1 VTFGSRPLR
10 DLEARARVFS
20 YMPDEAEPP
29 PEVRVETL
37 VAHAERFGRPP
48 PRLAANLVA
57 QLGLKLLL
65 RERVGRLSRGQK
77 RRVLFFSALCTSR
90 PVVVLDEP
98 LAAFD
103 PLQLLDVLPVL
114 RNRAAAGI
122 TLLLSAH
129 QMTDAE
135 KIASR
140 VLVLDAGTAIAP
152 AGRSRSCVRRR
163 GAPTGR
169 SRTSCSTCSGLGT
182 DMLAREL
189 AITLR
194 ARVTWL
200 QAALA
205 ALLVGHGFV
214 LAIDLYSAGSRSA
227 ATQRLMG
234 REFDPLLGIVR
245 PTLGGLYLAISLLS
259 PLVAARPLAVEKER
273 RTFGALLL
281 QVRSPMRLVGAKAVT
296 ALVGVGLQ
304 LVAPV
309 VLLTGWWCAGGH
321 LGAGETAV
329 AFLAYA
335 LYLVA
340 TG

>member
-1 VTFGSRPLR
+1 MADDLLVDRITVDRGGRTVVDNVSLRLAPGDIVTIVGPNGAGKSSLLEAILGLLPPASGCVTFGRQSLR

-48 PRLAANLVA
+48 PRMAADLVA

-77 RRVLFFSALCTSR
+77 RRVLLFSALCTSR

-114 RNRAAAGI
+114 RQRAAAGI

-140 VLVLDAGTAIAP
+140 VLVLDAGTAIACGTLGELR
-152 AGRSRSCVRRR
+152 AQ
-163 GAPTGR
+163 TGR
-169 SRTSCSTCSGLGT
+169 ADGSLE
-182 DMLAREL
+182 DVVLDL
-189 AITLR
+189 LR
-194 ARVTWL
+194 ARD
-200 QAALA
+200 
-205 ALLVGHGFV
+205 GH
-214 LAIDLYSAGSRSA
+214 
-227 ATQRLMG
+227 
-234 REFDPLLGIVR
+234 
-245 PTLGGLYLAISLLS
+245 
-259 PLVAARPLAVEKER
+259 ARA
-273 RTFGALLL
+273 
-281 QVRSPMRLVGAKAVT
+281 
-296 ALVGVGLQ
+296 
-304 LVAPV
+304 
-309 VLLTGWWCAGGH
+309 
-321 LGAGETAV
+321 
-329 AFLAYA
+329 
-335 LYLVA
+335 
-340 TG
+340 

>member
-1 VTFGSRPLR
+1 MADDLLVDRVTVDRGGRTVVDKVSFRLAPGDIVTVVGPNGAGKSSLLEAILGLLPPASGCVTFGSRPLR

-77 RRVLFFSALCTSR
+77 RRVLLFSALCTSR

-140 VLVLDAGTAIAP
+140 VLVLDAGTAIACGTLAELRAQTRR
-152 AGRSRSCVRRR
+152 AGGSLEDVV
-163 GAPTGR
+163 
-169 SRTSCSTCSGLGT
+169 L
-182 DMLAREL
+182 DL
-189 AITLR
+189 LR
-194 ARVTWL
+194 ARD
-200 QAALA
+200 
-205 ALLVGHGFV
+205 GH
-214 LAIDLYSAGSRSA
+214 
-227 ATQRLMG
+227 
-234 REFDPLLGIVR
+234 
-245 PTLGGLYLAISLLS
+245 
-259 PLVAARPLAVEKER
+259 ARA
-273 RTFGALLL
+273 
-281 QVRSPMRLVGAKAVT
+281 
-296 ALVGVGLQ
+296 
-304 LVAPV
+304 
-309 VLLTGWWCAGGH
+309 
-321 LGAGETAV
+321 
-329 AFLAYA
+329 
-335 LYLVA
+335 
-340 TG
+340 